1 MADMI
6 FGGIEGGATHS
17 SCALFDAKGKK
28 LTELSGP
35 NTNHWGIGMEEC
47 QDRIAN
53 MVNDAKARIGLDLGT
68 PLAALGLSLSGC
80 EEDKTNRLLQ
90 EGLERRF
97 PTLSSK
103 YVVCSDTLGA
113 IASANEGGGI
123 VLISGTGSNALLLNP
138 DGTQARCGG
147 WGHMI
152 GDEGSA
158 FWIAHKA
165 VCGMF
170 HEQDNFSSFPYNSDT
185 LWRLIQEHFDVDNRF
200 NLLNHVYDKFS
211 KSYFAG
217 LCKRIAD
224 AAHAGDELCLWLFS
238 EAGRVLAEYIQAL
251 VPSVH
256 ADLVRAPGGV
266 PVVCVGSVWKS
277 WDLLHESFVAQL
289 RRGCRKGDVVPN
301 LTLMSLTSSGA
312 IGATLLAAK
321 SVSFSLPCEYSANY
335 NVFFEYKSEPTTN
348 GKL

>member
-103 YVVCSDTLGA
+103 YV
-113 IASANEGGGI
+113 
-123 VLISGTGSNALLLNP
+123 
-138 DGTQARCGG
+138 ARCGG